1 MGLDLEYF
9 KNQTHVSDLQ
19 KLNEKELYFII
30 RLLRDELKEFNINDG
45 FKTKGIIIACNE
57 MADLLK
63 DLRFI
68 LYGYMDVMR
77 ENDLS
82 FCDKTNTERLLSNI
96 DTIDNYLTKIKAVR
110 ISKEKDN
117 DLVDTC
123 LLNMRMFYD
132 SMNEYIK
139 EEYNIWEAVKSRQE
153 KINLRKCYM
162 SQGKYNIDKQE

>member
-19 KLNEKELYFII
+19 KLNDKDLYFII
-30 RLLRDELKEFNINDG
+30 RLLRDELEEFNINDG
-45 FKTKGIIIACNE
+45 FKTKGLIIACNE
-57 MADLLK
+57 TIDLFK
-63 DLRFI
+63 DFRFI

-82 FCDKTNTERLLSNI
+82 FCDKTDTERLISNI
-96 DTIDNYLTKIKAVR
+96 DKIDNYLTRIKAVR
-110 ISKEKDN
+110 ISKEKVN

-139 EEYNIWEAVKSRQE
+139 EEYYLWEAVRSRQE
-153 KINLRKCYM
+153 KINLRKCYI
-162 SQGKYNIDKQE
+162 SQGKFNIDKQE

>member
-1 MGLDLEYF
+1 MGLDLEYL
-9 KNQTHVSDLQ
+9 KNQMHISDLQ
-19 KLNEKELYFII
+19 KLNDKELYFII

-57 MADLLK
+57 TTDLFK

-82 FCDKTNTERLLSNI
+82 FYDKTNTERLLSNI
-96 DTIDNYLTKIKAVR
+96 DKIDNYLTKIKAVR
-110 ISKEKDN
+110 ISKEKVN

-123 LLNMRMFYD
+123 LLNMRMLYD
-132 SMNEYIK
+132 SMNEYIA

-162 SQGKYNIDKQE
+162 SQGKFNIDKQE

>member
-9 KNQTHVSDLQ
+9 KNQTHISDLQ

-30 RLLRDELKEFNINDG
+30 RLLQDELKEFNINDG

-57 MADLLK
+57 TFELLK
-63 DLRFI
+63 DFRFI

-82 FCDKTNTERLLSNI
+82 FCDKTNTERLISNI

-110 ISKEKDN
+110 VSKEKVN
-117 DLVDTC
+117 DLEDTC
-123 LLNMRMFYD
+123 LLYLRLFYD
-132 SMNEYIK
+132 SMDEYIK
-139 EEYNIWEAVKSRQE
+139 EEYNLWEAVRSRQE
-153 KINLRKCYM
+153 RINLRKCYM
-162 SQGKYNIDKQE
+162 SQDKFNIDKQE